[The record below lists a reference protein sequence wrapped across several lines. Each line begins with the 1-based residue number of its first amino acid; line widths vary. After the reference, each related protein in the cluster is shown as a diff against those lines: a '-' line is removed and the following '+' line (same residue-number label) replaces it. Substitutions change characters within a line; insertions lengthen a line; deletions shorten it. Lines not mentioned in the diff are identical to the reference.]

1 MLGKTGEDD
10 YKKIYQNIVYGDNYM
25 CSKNEISNRNVIV
38 EISSTE
44 RNEFTN
50 NIKGW
55 IQQESSNQE
64 NQEE

>member
-1 MLGKTGEDD
+1 
-10 YKKIYQNIVYGDNYM
+10 M
-25 CSKNEISNRNVIV
+25 CSKNENNTLDVIV

-55 IQQESSNQE
+55 IQQESSKQE

>member
-1 MLGKTGEDD
+1 
-10 YKKIYQNIVYGDNYM
+10 M

-55 IQQESSNQE
+55 IQ
-64 NQEE
+64 

>member
-1 MLGKTGEDD
+1 
-10 YKKIYQNIVYGDNYM
+10 M

-50 NIKGW
+50 NIKDGFSKNHL
-55 IQQESSNQE
+55 IKKIKRSDQYKLDY
-64 NQEE
+64 

>member
-1 MLGKTGEDD
+1 
-10 YKKIYQNIVYGDNYM
+10 M
-25 CSKNEISNRNVIV
+25 CSKTESNTRDVIV

-55 IQQESSNQE
+55 IQQEPPIQE

>member
-1 MLGKTGEDD
+1 ME
-10 YKKIYQNIVYGDNYM
+10 NCHM
-25 CSKNEISNRNVIV
+25 CSKNENNTRDVIV

-44 RNEFTN
+44 RNQFTN

>member
-1 MLGKTGEDD
+1 
-10 YKKIYQNIVYGDNYM
+10 M

-50 NIKGW
+50 NIKRMD
-55 IQQESSNQE
+55 QQESSNQE

>member
-1 MLGKTGEDD
+1 MCKE
-10 YKKIYQNIVYGDNYM
+10 NENYT
-25 CSKNEISNRNVIV
+25 RDVIV

-44 RNEFTN
+44 RNEFAN

-55 IQQESSNQE
+55 VQQESSSQE

>member
-1 MLGKTGEDD
+1 
-10 YKKIYQNIVYGDNYM
+10 M

-44 RNEFTN
+44 RNAFTN

>member
-1 MLGKTGEDD
+1 M
-10 YKKIYQNIVYGDNYM
+10 YGDNYM
-25 CSKNEISNRNVIV
+25 CSKNEFSNRNVIV

>member
-1 MLGKTGEDD
+1 
-10 YKKIYQNIVYGDNYM
+10 M
-25 CSKNEISNRNVIV
+25 CSKNENSNHNVIV

-50 NIKGW
+50 SIKGW
-55 IQQESSNQE
+55 VQQESSNQE

>member
-1 MLGKTGEDD
+1 
-10 YKKIYQNIVYGDNYM
+10 M

-55 IQQESSNQE
+55 IRQESSNQE

>member
-1 MLGKTGEDD
+1 M
-10 YKKIYQNIVYGDNYM
+10 YGDNHM
-25 CSKNEISNRNVIV
+25 CNKNENNTRNVNV

-44 RNEFTN
+44 RNEFAN

>member
-1 MLGKTGEDD
+1 
-10 YKKIYQNIVYGDNYM
+10 M

-44 RNEFTN
+44 RNEFIN

>member
-1 MLGKTGEDD
+1 
-10 YKKIYQNIVYGDNYM
+10 M

-44 RNEFTN
+44 RNEFAN